1 MNKKYINNKE
11 DCVSLYFK
19 DVKKISLL
27 EENEQEDIFIK
38 IKNGDKVALD
48 KLVTANLRFVISIA
62 KEYQHR
68 GLNISDLISE
78 GNYGLITAAHKFDH
92 TKGFKF
98 TSYAVWWIRQAIL
111 QSINENS
118 RMIRLPNNVINKLN
132 KMDRNCEHFHE
143 KMMDEFNVI
152 LPTCSSLNR
161 VINEDGDELI
171 NLIEDKLFS
180 KPDEVNIEGEILKKK
195 EIEDAILVLSERE
208 KNIILSYYGINCDK
222 LTLHRIGEKIGLTKE
237 RVRQVKESAIRK
249 IRNNLG
255 GYFNF

>member
-1 MNKKYINNKE
+1 MNKKYISNKE
-11 DCVSLYFK
+11 DSVSLYFK

-98 TSYAVWWIRQAIL
+98 TSYAIWWIRQAIL

-132 KMDRNCEHFHE
+132 KIDRNSENFHE

-180 KPDEVNIEGEILKKK
+180 KPDEVNIEGEILKRK
-195 EIEDAILVLSERE
+195 EIEEAILELSERE
-208 KNIILSYYGINCDK
+208 KNIILSYYGINCEK
-222 LTLHRIGEKIGLTKE
+222 LTLHRIP
-237 RVRQVKESAIRK
+237 
-249 IRNNLG
+249 N
-255 GYFNF
+255 